1 MKELIL
7 SNDAYRMNWIDGTV
21 EWGTVKSIDEIK
33 VKVESRRTGDLV
45 EEKYTFINISDRDVF
60 TSLTDIGIYT
70 PFNDDYVDAQTCLK
84 HRCHTHIWC
93 GQNVSYIM
101 AMRMGGEA
109 PNLGLVL
116 TKGSLSGYSVERDLT
131 KMSNDRGDFILH
143 PTPFSLAPGE
153 SYSVEWTLFPF
164 SSKEDFFKQANKHCG
179 HFVRIEAD
187 RYVIFKGE
195 SINVVITPEFVYN
208 RDSVRIF
215 ENNVQIQPE
224 YAGDGIII
232 KKQADTV
239 GELRYDIYIDG
250 VRTYCCLLV
259 QPEFTELVRARC
271 HFIVNKQQYNNPKSH
286 LDGDYLIYDNEEMH
300 MMYSPKNDYNAGRER
315 VGMGI
320 MLAKYLQNYEDDT
333 VDKSLRKYISFVRRE
348 LVNEDTGEVYNDYM
362 NDNSYKRLY
371 NAPWFALFYTE
382 LYMLYKDKKYL
393 MVSYRIIRHFYEDGG
408 TYFYAIELPV
418 IPMAAAFR
426 EAGMEKELEEV
437 TGYFRGHA
445 DLMLKTGTDYPKSE
459 VNYEQSIVAPATQ
472 ILEETYILTGDKKY
486 LAGIELQK
494 SILEL
499 FNGNQPDYHLNEVA
513 IRHWDGYWF
522 GKRRLYGDTFV
533 HYWSALTGIVFENYM
548 KITGNTDYAARA
560 DKSLRAVLSM
570 FYPDGRATCAFVY
583 PVTVNGERAH
593 YADSYANDQDWGL
606 YYAMRYLQ

>member
-33 VKVESRRTGDLV
+33 VKVESRRTGDIV

-93 GQNVSYIM
+93 GQNVSYII

-164 SSKEDFFKQANKHCG
+164 SSKEDFFKQANKYCG

-215 ENNVQIQPE
+215 ENDVQIQPE

-393 MVSYRIIRHFYEDGG
+393 VVSYRIIRHFYEDGG

-459 VNYEQSIVAPATQ
+459 VNYEQSIVAPAAQ

>member
-1 MKELIL
+1 
-7 SNDAYRMNWIDGTV
+7 
-21 EWGTVKSIDEIK
+21 
-33 VKVESRRTGDLV
+33 
-45 EEKYTFINISDRDVF
+45 
-60 TSLTDIGIYT
+60 
-70 PFNDDYVDAQTCLK
+70 
-84 HRCHTHIWC
+84 
-93 GQNVSYIM
+93 
-101 AMRMGGEA
+101 
-109 PNLGLVL
+109 
-116 TKGSLSGYSVERDLT
+116 
-131 KMSNDRGDFILH
+131 
-143 PTPFSLAPGE
+143 
-153 SYSVEWTLFPF
+153 
-164 SSKEDFFKQANKHCG
+164 
-179 HFVRIEAD
+179 
-187 RYVIFKGE
+187 
-195 SINVVITPEFVYN
+195 
-208 RDSVRIF
+208 
-215 ENNVQIQPE
+215 
-224 YAGDGIII
+224 
-232 KKQADTV
+232 
-239 GELRYDIYIDG
+239 
-250 VRTYCCLLV
+250 
-259 QPEFTELVRARC
+259 
-271 HFIVNKQQYNNPKSH
+271 
-286 LDGDYLIYDNEEMH
+286 
-300 MMYSPKNDYNAGRER
+300 
-315 VGMGI
+315 MGI

-437 TGYFRGHA
+437 TGYFMGHA

-459 VNYEQSIVAPATQ
+459 VNYEQSIVAPAAQ